1 MKLSSKDVAKMIDHS
16 LLHPTLGDSELKKG
30 CELALKYDV
39 ASCCVKPYHTALAK
53 KLLAGSD
60 VMVCAVIGF
69 PHGNSSSEIKAEE
82 AGQVCRDGAQEVDM
96 VINIARAVEGDWD
109 FVEKDIAAV
118 LAVTK
123 RWKAAIKVIFETDY
137 LNDEQIIKLCQ
148 ICSRL
153 DCEFVKTSTGYNY
166 VTMPDGQL
174 GYKGA
179 GDYHVLELMR
189 KHSKASVQVKA
200 AGKVRTF
207 EAFIE
212 VREKYGV
219 TRVGTAQTA
228 AIVEEARVKL
238 DGAKPGEKVAEVKG
252 Y

>member
-1 MKLSSKDVAKMIDHS
+1 MKLTSRDIAKMIDHS
-16 LLHPTLGDSELKKG
+16 LLHPTLGDAELKKG
-30 CELALKYDV
+30 CEIARKYGV

-69 PHGNSSSEIKAEE
+69 PHGNSSTEIKAEE
-82 AGQVCRDGAQEVDM
+82 TEQVCRDGAQEVDM
-96 VINIARAVEGDWD
+96 VINIAKAVEGDWAY
-109 FVEKDIAAV
+109 VEKDIAAV
-118 LAVTK
+118 VSVTK
-123 RWKAAIKVIFETDY
+123 RNKAAIKVIFETDY
-137 LNDEQIIKLCQ
+137 LNEEQIIKLCQ
-148 ICSRL
+148 ICSKL

-179 GDYHVLELMR
+179 GNYHVLDLMR
-189 KHSKASVQVKA
+189 KHSKPSVQVKA

-207 EAFIE
+207 DAFIE

-219 TRVGTAQTA
+219 SRVGTAQTA

-238 DGAKPGEKVAEVKG
+238 DGAKPGEKMADAKG